1 MKNSND
7 WIDLISI
14 LVGSIGS
21 LLKALKL
28 KLPRRTIILSMC
40 IAGVIAYGAIGLLSL
55 FFEDMSPKIL
65 VLASFSI
72 GWISNELV
80 GKLDAFVDDIYDIFM
95 GKVKSIFRKK

>member
-80 GKLDAFVDDIYDIFM
+80 GKLDAFVDDIYDIFI